1 MDARCATDSDDFLVF
16 YRSDPGAPRESEA
29 AAAQAQA
36 PADKVASFSGPFGAA
51 RGGLDARPRIVVEGD
66 TLFYQFSGKRAS
78 NWGYRFIVWPEYAVK
93 ARAALLQDDRQLLE
107 QAVAAMPACT
117 LQLDK
122 ALIHLVN
129 QDHHSRGPGSVACP
143 VCCFLPHKFDLT
155 SLVMPPED
163 WRALSLQSMRMTPA
177 QQEEAGPAC
186 KVHELPVALV
196 RFRLSILL
204 VLNSKLLHP
213 MLRLIDF
220 SLARV
225 PGTLAHTLASWREL
239 ICEDVKYSHLERL
252 LSMST
257 TAQEKLLV
265 VLDRRAK
272 RPVLEQLQVQLARV
286 HASRLR
292 HPDMAF
298 LVQFVG
304 EGAEG
309 FNGPYRECLSSVCDE
324 LQSARLAL
332 LSLCP
337 NGSSGGTAPNQ
348 DKFIPRPS
356 ADTPANMAAF
366 QLLGRLLG
374 VAIWTSLRLDLHMP
388 PCFWKPLVGQVRPLI
403 PHASVCVCLHANLH
417 ANLYHMCDTGS
428 WMSTPRV

>member
-1 MDARCATDSDDFLVF
+1 
-16 YRSDPGAPRESEA
+16 
-29 AAAQAQA
+29 
-36 PADKVASFSGPFGAA
+36 
-51 RGGLDARPRIVVEGD
+51 
-66 TLFYQFSGKRAS
+66 
-78 NWGYRFIVWPEYAVK
+78 
-93 ARAALLQDDRQLLE
+93 
-107 QAVAAMPACT
+107 
-117 LQLDK
+117 
-122 ALIHLVN
+122 
-129 QDHHSRGPGSVACP
+129 
-143 VCCFLPHKFDLT
+143 
-155 SLVMPPED
+155 
-163 WRALSLQSMRMTPA
+163 
-177 QQEEAGPAC
+177 
-186 KVHELPVALV
+186 
-196 RFRLSILL
+196 
-204 VLNSKLLHP
+204 
-213 MLRLIDF
+213 
-220 SLARV
+220 
-225 PGTLAHTLASWREL
+225 
-239 ICEDVKYSHLERL
+239 
-252 LSMST
+252 
-257 TAQEKLLV
+257 
-265 VLDRRAK
+265 
-272 RPVLEQLQVQLARV
+272 
-286 HASRLR
+286 
-292 HPDMAF
+292 
-298 LVQFVG
+298 VG